1 VSYFSKVCFV
11 SAYKIGAFGG
21 YGGKYAVRIGIG
33 IIAQGLGKDVEVA
46 DKAGVNAVENNAL
59 ATGAV
64 LLTVAA
70 VAELIDTGVTTYDAW
85 QLKKAVDEGRN
96 DHQYQHYLFFS

>member
-1 VSYFSKVCFV
+1 MYLILVTLVLGV
-11 SAYKIGAFGG
+11 LGT
-21 YGGKYAVRIGIG
+21 G

-70 VAELIDTGVTTYDAW
+70 VAELIDKVF
-85 QLKKAVDEGRN
+85 QPSCLLV
-96 DHQYQHYLFFS
+96 F